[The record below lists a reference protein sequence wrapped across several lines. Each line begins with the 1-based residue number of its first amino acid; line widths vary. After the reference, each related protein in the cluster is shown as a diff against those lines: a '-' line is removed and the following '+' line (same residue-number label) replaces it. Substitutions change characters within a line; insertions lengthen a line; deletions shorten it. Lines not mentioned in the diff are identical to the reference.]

1 MTNATSTPPSRAT
14 PLAVAGAALL
24 AVIAGVLFYYA
35 SQKASGPAADGDV
48 HQVTIRDKT
57 CTPNAFTL
65 PAGRTTFEIVN
76 ESDRALEWEILDGV
90 MVVEERENIAPG
102 FRSLLTA
109 RLKPGQYE
117 ITCGLLSN
125 PRGTLVVT
133 PSAESEAARARPPLT
148 AFIGPLSEFKVFLAL
163 QSGALVNEAGK
174 LAAAIKAGDLDAA
187 RAQYLATRL
196 PYKRIEAVTGRMA
209 DLENSIDPIADYLDK
224 READPAFTGFHRIEY
239 GLFSENSLDGLA
251 PVADK
256 LVADVT
262 DLKTRLRAMKLAPED
277 LAGSAERLAR
287 WMAEGQIQQGE
298 SRYAS
303 ADRAEYDANLTGME
317 KSVLLLDPL
326 LEGAAPAIAKEV
338 RNQIAATRTLLAS
351 LKDGEKFRA
360 YKDVDKTTRE
370 QLAKAFGA
378 LADTFAKV
386 NQAVGIEP

>member
-65 PAGRTTFEIVN
+65 PAGHTTFEIVN

-133 PSAESEAARARPPLT
+133 PSAESEAVRARPPLT

-262 DLKTRLRAMKLAPED
+262 DLKTRLRAMKLVPED

-287 WMAEGQIQQGE
+287 RMAEGQIQQGE

-303 ADRAEYDANLTGME
+303 ADLGEYDANLTGME

-326 LEGAAPAIAKEV
+326 LEGAAPAIAKEI
-338 RNQIAATRTLLAS
+338 RDQIAATRTLLAS

-360 YKDVDKTTRE
+360 YKDVDKSARE

>member
-1 MTNATSTPPSRAT
+1 
-14 PLAVAGAALL
+14 
-24 AVIAGVLFYYA
+24 
-35 SQKASGPAADGDV
+35 
-48 HQVTIRDKT
+48 
-57 CTPNAFTL
+57 
-65 PAGRTTFEIVN
+65 
-76 ESDRALEWEILDGV
+76 
-90 MVVEERENIAPG
+90 
-102 FRSLLTA
+102 
-109 RLKPGQYE
+109 
-117 ITCGLLSN
+117 
-125 PRGTLVVT
+125 VVT
-133 PSAESEAARARPPLT
+133 PSADSEAVRARPPLT
-148 AFIGPLSEFKVFLAL
+148 AFIGPLSDFKVFLAL

-303 ADRAEYDANLTGME
+303 ADLGEYDANLTGME

-326 LEGAAPAIAKEV
+326 LEGAAPAIAKEI
-338 RNQIAATRTLLAS
+338 RDQIAATRTLLAS

-360 YKDVDKTTRE
+360 YKDVDTTTRE
-370 QLAKAFGA
+370 QLAKAFSA

-386 NQAVGIEP
+386 NQAVGIES